1 MHKHSLKG
9 GWGASMSEVDITKRH
24 PQLAASTLTGRTTVT
39 HNTEMSKMFPQWQS
53 KHPRDLISARASH
66 YHWKTS
72 LSRQRLHRE
81 DTHSHTHT
89 HAQASSFYAQQL
101 SKNAKNWPFLAQ
113 RAKCLP
119 LETAATTQAKET
131 HWQQQEK
138 CTCWVIRTQ
147 PSCHLLH

>member
-24 PQLAASTLTGRTTVT
+24 PQLAASTLTGHTTVT

-53 KHPRDLISARASH
+53 KHPRDLISARASD

-89 HAQASSFYAQQL
+89 RMHRQAAFTLNNFPKMPKTDHSWLNAQNVCSLNCCYHTGQGNPLATAGKMHPL
-101 SKNAKNWPFLAQ
+101 SDQ
-113 RAKCLP
+113 D
-119 LETAATTQAKET
+119 TA
-131 HWQQQEK
+131 
-138 CTCWVIRTQ
+138 
-147 PSCHLLH
+147 